1 MDLNLKNKVAWVAG
15 ATGTLGYAIA
25 QSFAREGA
33 KVAVSSRRTD
43 AVARVATE
51 LDPSGRSAL
60 GIPVDVTDEAA
71 VRAAADRI
79 QDHFGRIDVLVTSMN
94 SPAYGSFLELDK
106 ATFMATVN
114 AKYLGYVACMQA
126 ALRHMVAQKAGA
138 IVCIT
143 GTGGKMPIAIHMPG
157 GSVNA
162 ALNLIVRGLA
172 NQFGKDGVRLNAVS
186 PGRIRSPRQDQML
199 TAGAAAD
206 NPAKEFPLGRF
217 GEPQEVADAVLFLAS
232 ERASYITG
240 HVLNVDGGSVM
251 TL

>member
-1 MDLNLKNKVAWVAG
+1 MDLNLKGKVAWVAG
-15 ATGTLGYAIA
+15 ATGTLGYSIA
-25 QSFAREGA
+25 QGFAREGA
-33 KVAVSSRRTD
+33 KVAASSRRAD
-43 AVARVATE
+43 AVARVAKE
-51 LDPSGRSAL
+51 LDPSGRTAL
-60 GIPVDVTDEAA
+60 GVPVDVTDEAA
-71 VRAAADRI
+71 VRAAANRI
-79 QDHFGRIDVLVTSMN
+79 KDHFGRIDVLVTSMN
-94 SPAYGSFLELDK
+94 SPAYGNFLELDK

-126 ALRHMVAQKAGA
+126 ALRHMVAQRSGA

-217 GEPQEVADAVLFLAS
+217 GEAQEVADAVLFLAS
-232 ERASYITG
+232 ERASYVTG